1 MAEEGAEGDEPS
13 PGADVDR
20 CEQPV
25 ADVPTCERHGQC
37 EAGVPRERPDRDT
50 EEQDRRAA
58 ERSLRRVGNGG
69 RNVGERRQARL
80 M

>member
-1 MAEEGAEGDEPS
+1 
-13 PGADVDR
+13 
-20 CEQPV
+20 
-25 ADVPTCERHGQC
+25 VPTCERHGQC

-69 RNVGERRQARL
+69 RNGGERRQARL